1 MENNRLKALNASARR
16 GMTLI
21 EIVVVVAILG
31 MLATAVTVT
40 VLDQFEDAK
49 GERARMDIA
58 AITQGLSAY
67 YIKMGKYPTTGEGL
81 SNLVSPPK
89 GSPLL
94 SEIPKDPWEN
104 DYNYAYPGRATQG
117 HDANRPDGQ
126 SGSDDDIGNWKESAE
141 LAMARRRSS
150 SAKALR

>member
-21 EIVVVVAILG
+21 EILVVVAILG

-67 YIKMGKYPTTGEGL
+67 YIKMGTTTGEAY
-81 SNLVSPPK
+81 NLVSPPK
-89 GSPLL
+89 AARCSARSRKIRRTTTTTPT
-94 SEIPKDPWEN
+94 
-104 DYNYAYPGRATQG
+104 PGRAT
-117 HDANRPDGQ
+117 
-126 SGSDDDIGNWKESAE
+126 
-141 LAMARRRSS
+141 
-150 SAKALR
+150 

>member
-1 MENNRLKALNASARR
+1 MENTSIKTLRASARR

-21 EIVVVVAILG
+21 EILVVVAILG

-58 AITQGLSAY
+58 AVTQGLSAY

-81 SNLVSPPK
+81 SSLSGPPK
-89 GSPLL
+89 GACCERNPES
-94 SEIPKDPWEN
+94 PWEN
-104 DYNYAYPGRATQG
+104 DYNYAYPARATEFDLWSSG
-117 HDANRPDGQ
+117 KDGQ
-126 SGSDDDIGNWKESAE
+126 SVVKTTSGTGKSHLSKS
-141 LAMARRRSS
+141 
-150 SAKALR
+150 

>member
-1 MENNRLKALNASARR
+1 MTNEQQLRRSLRQTARR

-21 EIVVVVAILG
+21 EILVVVAILG

-58 AITQGLSAY
+58 AVTQGLSAY
-67 YIKMGKYPTTGEGL
+67 YIKMGKYPTTGDGL
-81 SNLVSPPK
+81 GSLVSPPK

-94 SEIPKDPWEN
+94 AEIPQDPWGA
-104 DYNYAYPGRATQG
+104 DYNYSYPGTRNSKG
-117 HDANRPDGQ
+117 FDLWSSGKDGQ
-126 SGSDDDIGNWKESAE
+126 SGTDDDIGNWKDAE
-141 LAMARRRSS
+141 
-150 SAKALR
+150 

>member
-1 MENNRLKALNASARR
+1 MKPVKRIVRRSARK

-21 EIVVVVAILG
+21 EILVVVAILG
-31 MLATAVTVT
+31 MLATAVTVA

-49 GERARMDIA
+49 GERARMDLA

-81 SNLVSPPK
+81 SSLVNPPK

-94 SEIPKDPWEN
+94 SELPRDPWDAE
-104 DYNYAYPGRATQG
+104 YSYANPGTHNAKG
-117 HDANRPDGQ
+117 FDVWSSGKDGQ
-126 SGSDDDIGNWKESAE
+126 SGSDDDVGNWKDNAE
-141 LAMARRRSS
+141 
-150 SAKALR
+150 

>member
-21 EIVVVVAILG
+21 EILVVVAILG

-104 DYNYAYPGRATQG
+104 DNNYAYPGTRNAKGFDLWSSGQ
-117 HDANRPDGQ
+117 DGQ

-141 LAMARRRSS
+141 
-150 SAKALR
+150 

>member
-1 MENNRLKALNASARR
+1 MENTSTKILKASARR

-21 EIVVVVAILG
+21 EILVVVAILG

-58 AITQGLSAY
+58 AVTQGLSAY

-81 SNLVSPPK
+81 SSLVSPPK

-104 DYNYAYPGRATQG
+104 EYNYAYPGTRNAKG
-117 HDANRPDGQ
+117 FDLWSSGKDGQ
-126 SGSDDDIGNWKESAE
+126 SGSEDDIGNWKD
-141 LAMARRRSS
+141 SS
-150 SAKALR
+150 E

>member
-1 MENNRLKALNASARR
+1 MDKTKTTIIKGAARR

-21 EIVVVVAILG
+21 EILVVVAILG

-67 YIKMGKYPTTGEGL
+67 YIKMGKYPSTGDGL
-81 SNLVSPPK
+81 SSLVNPPK

-94 SEIPKDPWEN
+94 GEVPRDPWDNE
-104 DYNYAYPGRATQG
+104 YNYAYPGTRNAKG
-117 HDANRPDGQ
+117 FDIWSSGKDGQ
-126 SGSDDDIGNWKESAE
+126 SGSDDDVGNWKETAE
-141 LAMARRRSS
+141 
-150 SAKALR
+150 